1 MSGDRAREGGG
12 GDALHLDEAIRPDLL
27 LSDERRIARI
37 DRDRWIGYGR
47 ARDAIEELDRIL
59 RSERRQ
65 RPDNL
70 LIVGASNNGKT
81 AIARRFITRTVPPE
95 NPAAQASRIPVALIQ
110 APNGPRIPQLLTA
123 IRSALGQ
130 PAGRRETTAQLR
142 AETYRIMRSVGL
154 RLLLIDDLHNIR
166 GAGVGP
172 LLVELREIGSV
183 AGVSLGGFATKD
195 IAYALRQDEQLANRF
210 DLMTLPRWQ
219 IDEPDYWRLL
229 ATLERRLPLRAPS
242 NLTDPEL
249 ASHIL
254 LRSEGLIG
262 AMTRLLRRAA
272 VQAVRTG
279 QERIDRAMLDR
290 VASTTPARI
299 EALAASEQL

>member
-1 MSGDRAREGGG
+1 MADCGA
-12 GDALHLDEAIRPDLL
+12 ALHLDEEIRPDLL

-47 ARDAIEELDRIL
+47 AREAIEELERIL

-65 RPDNL
+65 RTDNL

-81 AIARRFITRTVPPE
+81 AIARRFLARTVPPE
-95 NPAAQASRIPVALIQ
+95 DAAARTSTIPVKLIQ

-142 AETYRIMRSVGL
+142 TETYRIMRAVGL

-166 GAGVGP
+166 AAGVGP
-172 LLVELREIGSV
+172 LLVELREIGSA

-219 IDEPDYWRLL
+219 IDDPDYWRLL
-229 ATLERRLPLRAPS
+229 HTLGRRLPLRAAS

-249 ASHIL
+249 AASIL
-254 LRSEGLIG
+254 SRSDGLIG
-262 AMTRLLRRAA
+262 AMTRLLRQAA
-272 VQAVRTG
+272 VQAVRTAH
-279 QERIDRAMLDR
+279 ERIDRAMLDR
-290 VASTTPARI
+290 VTTTTPARI
-299 EALAASEQL
+299 EALAAAEQL